1 MSNAARIF
9 GQASSTLETPLNIE
23 EVFSNYLYD
32 GTGAAQTIT
41 NGIDLAGEG
50 GLVWAKLRTTEDEH
64 VLFDT
69 ERGATKQLDTTAGTA
84 EETQNGGVTAFNS
97 DGFTVGTNANINA
110 SGGSRYVSWT
120 FRKAPK
126 FFDVVT
132 WAGNGNGSNIPN
144 ELSHSLESVPGM
156 IVLKTIS
163 GSASN
168 WSVWHRGLDTH
179 TGVLNGTDAFL
190 TSDLQYH
197 FGNGS
202 SYVAPTSTTFTTTY
216 YNETGKNYVAYLW
229 GHNDDDG
236 GFGPN
241 GDADIIKC
249 GSYTGNGSTDGPE
262 IDLGFEPQWLLTKRA
277 TNGSG
282 NWRIV
287 DSMRGVATGGNTSRL
302 WPNLSSPEDSG
313 AASTNFT
320 ATGFKIT
327 DNVVEINNNG
337 STYIYIAIR
346 RGPMAVPTDATD
358 VFSPNFRTNSNL
370 PEFKSGFV
378 TDFALRRF
386 RSSVSDNRIV
396 TRLLGKTKLVT
407 NSTAAESSY
416 DPDGDMD
423 FMNGWGGSPGAS
435 NDIIAHSWRRAPNFC
450 DAVAYTGNSTAGHT
464 ISHNLGVAP
473 EMIWVKS
480 RTQSGENWGVYH
492 SALGNAKSIRLDLNN
507 VAGSDTVSWNSTSPT
522 ATEFT
527 LGNYDRVN
535 KTGNDYIAYLFA
547 SLDGV
552 SKVGSYTGNGS
563 TQNID
568 CGFSS
573 GARFV
578 LIKSSTQAT
587 EWFLFDSQRG
597 ILSGND
603 RVLLLDTTDAENAS
617 YDLVDPYSSGFAVNY
632 VGAFNG
638 TNTSGQTYIFYA
650 IA

>member
-23 EVFSNYLYD
+23 EVFSTYLYD
-32 GTGAAQTIT
+32 GTGSTQTIT

-69 ERGATKQLDTTAGTA
+69 ERGATKQLDTTAGTV

-163 GSASN
+163 GSNSN

-229 GHNDDDG
+229 GHNDGDG

-241 GDADIIKC
+241 GDQDIIKC
-249 GSYTGNGSTDGPE
+249 GSYTGNNGQPHDVE
-262 IDLGFEPQWLLTKRA
+262 VGFEPQWLLVKN
-277 TNGSG
+277 TNLGTTSA
-282 NWRIV
+282 WWSVV
-287 DSMRGVATGGNTSRL
+287 DSTRGIGNTLIKLLKVNSAQAEINENAFTLR
-302 WPNLSSPEDSG
+302 PTGFTVSNNNDFQNN
-313 AASTNFT
+313 STN
-320 ATGFKIT
+320 KY
-327 DNVVEINNNG
+327 V
-337 STYIYIAIR
+337 YIAIR
-346 RGPMAVPTDATD
+346 RGPMAPPTDATD
-358 VFSPNFRTNSNL
+358 VFSVDYRTSNL

-386 RSSVSDNRIV
+386 RSSVSDNRLV
-396 TRLLGKTKLVT
+396 TRLRYERNLVT
-407 NSTAAESSY
+407 NSNSNDVSY
-416 DPDGDMD
+416 TPDGEMD
-423 FMNGWGGSPGAS
+423 FMDGWGGNAGAS
-435 NDIIAHSWRRAPNFC
+435 TDIVAWSWSRAPNFC
-450 DAVAYTGNSTAGHT
+450 DVVAYTGNSTSGHT
-464 ISHNLGVAP
+464 FNHNLGVAP
-473 EMIWVKS
+473 EMIWIKS
-480 RTQSGENWGVYH
+480 TSENSNWQVYH
-492 SALGNAKSIRLDLNN
+492 SAYGATKFLELNN
-507 VAGSDTVSWNSTSPT
+507 SSAVGTSSQIWNNTEPT
-522 ATEFT
+522 ATTVT
-527 LGNYDRVN
+527 LGNSAQCNNNGQTYL
-535 KTGNDYIAYLFA
+535 AWLFA
-547 SLDGV
+547 SVDGV
-552 SKVGSYTGNGS
+552 SKVGSYTGTGS

-578 LIKSSTQAT
+578 IIRNASNGES
-587 EWFLFDSQRG
+587 WY
-597 ILSGND
+597 
-603 RVLLLDTTDAENAS
+603 VLDTLRGYNTGTDRFLALESSAAEIAGA
-617 YDLVDPYSSGFAVNY
+617 DFLDVYSAGFTVNGSDSSRNQSGV
-632 VGAFNG
+632 
-638 TNTSGQTYIFYA
+638 TYIFYA